1 MVGTPGSGEIFRAL
15 ILNLFWSSVVRLEQA
30 GAVVVT
36 HGTVGPWFSIR
47 GSTEL
52 KCVAKKRTVNKNM
65 LLLKYPQF
73 LPNHFEF

>member
-36 HGTVGPWFSIR
+36 HGTVWGRGWELSFSIL
-47 GSTEL
+47 S
-52 KCVAKKRTVNKNM
+52 
-65 LLLKYPQF
+65 
-73 LPNHFEF
+73 